1 MALPDALF
9 YHNYRRISISGLNRP
24 RKINFYTKRTAVQNS
39 AQQSFFAFIGLFA
52 DGKGAESSLFK
63 VAAVQLLHQF
73 DEREGVLC
81 AGGLVA
87 GVHRQLG

>member
-1 MALPDALF
+1 M
-9 YHNYRRISISGLNRP
+9 
-24 RKINFYTKRTAVQNS
+24 QNS
-39 AQQSFFAFIGLFA
+39 AQQSFFAFVGLFA

-73 DEREGVLC
+73 DEREGILC

-87 GVHRQLG
+87 GVHRQLGQADVHAAAKTRWDAPSPSLP